1 MSDVMVN
8 LNAALDRCGIEM
20 REAFVPE
27 RLDESMDVFF
37 ASTLENHQATLD
49 FASLY
54 TRTGD
59 IAALV
64 KEADKVLSKSTGK
77 TAQTCVDGID
87 GLIFWGHSVLIIN
100 QNACRDVPTWCRI
113 FEKNPSRTCC
123 VCHEDVPRKSIC
135 IVCQSICCL
144 ACDSRLE
151 STNCP
156 VCRAENQFTLSA
168 K

>member
-1 MSDVMVN
+1 MDVMVN
-8 LNAALDRCGIEM
+8 LNTALDRCGIEM

-27 RLDESMDVFF
+27 RLGESMDVFF
-37 ASTLENHQATLD
+37 ASILEKHQGSLSE
-49 FASLY
+49 ASIY
-54 TRTGD
+54 TREGD
-59 IAALV
+59 IAGLV
-64 KEADKVLSKSTGK
+64 KEADKVISKSTGK

-87 GLIFWGHSVLIIN
+87 GFIFWGCSVLIIN

-113 FEKNPSRTCC
+113 FNKNPSRTCC
-123 VCHEDVPRKSIC
+123 VCHEDAPRKSIC
-135 IVCQSICCL
+135 IVCQAICCHGCSL
-144 ACDSRLE
+144 NLR

>member
-1 MSDVMVN
+1 MVN

-20 REAFVPE
+20 REASVPE
-27 RLDESMDVFF
+27 RLGESLDVFF
-37 ASTLENHQATLD
+37 ASILEKHQGSLD

-59 IAALV
+59 IAGLV

-87 GLIFWGHSVLIIN
+87 GLIFWGDRVLIIS
-100 QNACRDVPTWCRI
+100 QNADRDVSSWCRI
-113 FEKNPSRTCC
+113 FNKNPSRTCC
-123 VCHEDVPRKSIC
+123 VCYEDLPRKSVC
-135 IVCQSICCL
+135 IVCQANVCR
-144 ACDSRLE
+144 ACDTKLE

-156 VCRAENQFTLSA
+156 VCRTQSIFTLST